1 MCIAMYFSDVA
12 PSDVWVVVT
21 KGTKERSLIYLERSD
36 FNKLFT
42 QWDRNGRC
50 HVSNWA
56 IEALQLSFLNL
67 ANLVSDNIVKNL
79 LNH

>member
-1 MCIAMYFSDVA
+1 MLFKDYKTVICRVRNLMCCVKLDNMCIAMYFSDVA

-42 QWDRNGRC
+42 Q
-50 HVSNWA
+50 
-56 IEALQLSFLNL
+56 
-67 ANLVSDNIVKNL
+67 
-79 LNH
+79 